1 MGLISTADSLIFH
14 CRKGTGVNRDIIYS
28 MMFQLE
34 ISDIVVPLD
43 IVLAHWGSLNELEA
57 FLQVF

>member
-14 CRKGTGVNRDIIYS
+14 CRKGTGDIIYS

-43 IVLAHWGSLNELEA
+43 IVLAHWGSLNELEV

>member
-14 CRKGTGVNRDIIYS
+14 CRKGTGVNHDIIYS

-34 ISDIVVPLD
+34 ISDID
-43 IVLAHWGSLNELEA
+43 IVLAHWGSLNELEV

>member
-14 CRKGTGVNRDIIYS
+14 CRKCTGVNRDIIYS

-34 ISDIVVPLD
+34 ISDIDPLD
-43 IVLAHWGSLNELEA
+43 IVLAHWGSLNELEV